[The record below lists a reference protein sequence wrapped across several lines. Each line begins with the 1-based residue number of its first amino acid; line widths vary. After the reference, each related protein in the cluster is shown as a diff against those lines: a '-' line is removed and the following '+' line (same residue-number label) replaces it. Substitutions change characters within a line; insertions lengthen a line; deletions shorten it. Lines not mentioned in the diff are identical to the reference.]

1 MAGLTLQRAETM
13 IDLFITVTLGSKRN
27 VARTGF
33 RFWRRK
39 TPAGMEPRISGKHNL
54 PVLRHSDQSVLL
66 GTNSGFSL
74 FIANARAGG
83 CVAMKLFFCLL
94 GLVLV
99 IEGLPYF
106 AFPDRMK
113 SWIGKIQEI
122 PDSQLR
128 TMGFFAMCTGLV
140 LVYIF
145 KS

>member
-1 MAGLTLQRAETM
+1 MLDLIQVMLESGKIDGDAVWKTGHGPLGAHPHVNFDNHNRLPDTAIFFKNYLVVGMAGLTLQRAETM
-13 IDLFITVTLGSKRN
+13 IDLFI
-27 VARTGF
+27 
-33 RFWRRK
+33 
-39 TPAGMEPRISGKHNL
+39 
-54 PVLRHSDQSVLL
+54 
-66 GTNSGFSL
+66 
-74 FIANARAGG
+74 ANARAGV

-128 TMGFFAMCTGLV
+128 IMGFFAMCTGLV